1 MSRIKNSEK
10 LVKVIGV
17 KNDKTKL
24 VAGKEYMVSESVAKV
39 LIKSKRAKAVGSA
52 KAKK

>member
-1 MSRIKNSEK
+1 MSRLQNTEK

-24 VAGKEYMVSESVAKV
+24 VDGAEYMVSESVAKV
-39 LIKSKRAKAVGSA
+39 LIKSKRAKAEKSV